1 MRTTPILERIDR
13 DDDFQFVEVEVEPDP
28 RGHPRPEVKE
38 EVLLF
43 LLHAQGGCRVCTR
56 ICGSCPWIVGLHVE
70 GLHPNDE

>member
-1 MRTTPILERIDR
+1 
-13 DDDFQFVEVEVEPDP
+13 VEPDP

-56 ICGSCPWIVGLHVE
+56 ICGSSPWIVGLHVE
-70 GLHPNDE
+70 RLHPNDE